1 MTSPKVLAIT
11 PIAPPVYRIH
21 GNKSPEQ
28 IFAIA
33 SRKILGAKTEQK
45 KWLALFGCNT
55 WLLEGLPESQRL
67 SLVRAAAWR
76 VADAAIRRHLRNGRP
91 EAFSQMAPDLAH
103 IVRNFQPVLTVMDF
117 ERIALD
123 AIQSLPP
130 KAFKRRKVAHASD
143 DN

>member
-55 WLLEGLPESQRL
+55 WLLEGLSESQRL
-67 SLVRAAAWR
+67 AFARAATWR
-76 VADAAIRRHLRNGRP
+76 VAVAANRRYLRSGRP
-91 EAFSQMAPDLAH
+91 EAFSQLAPDLAR
-103 IVRNFQPVLTVMDF
+103 VLSNFQSVLAPLDF
-117 ERIALD
+117 ERIAID
-123 AIQSLPP
+123 ALHFVRSES
-130 KAFKRRKVAHASD
+130 FKRKGARYATRAL
-143 DN
+143 